1 MRERKKKKSA
11 PKECIKKKK
20 RNKRNKRNKIYWNL
34 KMRKKKDKIHKPR
47 GRISAPRGGGV
58 LGKGGYARPI
68 AVWPDAPCLAP

>member
-1 MRERKKKKSA
+1 
-11 PKECIKKKK
+11 
-20 RNKRNKRNKIYWNL
+20 
-34 KMRKKKDKIHKPR
+34 MRKKKDKIHKPR